1 MTNENNKSSADMFLF
16 WGCFIALITTAF
28 AFITRAFLVNTPD
41 LWPAAFGLDAVQ
53 SQELFGAGIWPFA
66 ISIIVFSLIIDNVG
80 YKTAMIFSFVCYTLY
95 AILAFMAHGIV
106 SGAEGQALEAAQLKA
121 YNYLYGGSVI
131 LGLGNGTVEA
141 FINPVV
147 ATMFKK
153 EKTKWL
159 NILHAGWPGG
169 LVLGGL
175 LTILLGS
182 QAANDWR
189 ILIYLIAIPA
199 VVFLIML
206 LKANFPVNERVAAG
220 TSYKEML
227 GEFGAIGAL
236 IATGLIFGQLGQ
248 VFGWSSTVTLAL
260 IALATIAY
268 GIYCQSIGRPIL
280 IFLCLIMMPL
290 ATTELGTDG
299 AITGIMEEPMTAAG
313 WHPLWVLIYTSA
325 IMAVLRFWF
334 AGPIVEKLTP
344 IGLLIASAVLAIIG
358 LFFLSTAQGIAM
370 IFIFATLYA
379 FGKTFFWPTMLG
391 VVSEQC
397 PKGGALTLNAIAGI
411 GMLTV
416 GIVGGP
422 MIGKMQED
430 SVAKTLSKESYDKIS
445 LESSYLLG
453 EYTAVDPKKVNA
465 LEDKDKIN
473 EEIKVAKQGALANIT
488 IFPIVMLICYI
499 VLFIYFKG
507 RGGYKTVDID
517 GASDREAAH

>member
-1 MTNENNKSSADMFLF
+1 MSNENNKSSTDMFLF

-28 AFITRAFLVNTPD
+28 AFITRAFLVNTPE

-66 ISIIVFSLIIDNVG
+66 ISIIIFSLIIDNVG

-175 LTILLGS
+175 LTILLGA

-344 IGLLIASAVLAIIG
+344 IGLLIVSAVLAIIG

-445 LESSYLLG
+445 VESSYLLG

>member
-66 ISIIVFSLIIDNVG
+66 ISIIIFSLIIDNVG

-175 LTILLGS
+175 LTILLGA

-344 IGLLIASAVLAIIG
+344 IGLLIVSAVLAIIG

-445 LESSYLLG
+445 VESSYLLG
-453 EYTAVDPKKVNA
+453 KYTAVDPTKVNA

>member
-1 MTNENNKSSADMFLF
+1 
-16 WGCFIALITTAF
+16 
-28 AFITRAFLVNTPD
+28 
-41 LWPAAFGLDAVQ
+41 
-53 SQELFGAGIWPFA
+53 
-66 ISIIVFSLIIDNVG
+66 
-80 YKTAMIFSFVCYTLY
+80 
-95 AILAFMAHGIV
+95 
-106 SGAEGQALEAAQLKA
+106 
-121 YNYLYGGSVI
+121 
-131 LGLGNGTVEA
+131 
-141 FINPVV
+141 
-147 ATMFKK
+147 
-153 EKTKWL
+153 
-159 NILHAGWPGG
+159 
-169 LVLGGL
+169 
-175 LTILLGS
+175 
-182 QAANDWR
+182 
-189 ILIYLIAIPA
+189 
-199 VVFLIML
+199 
-206 LKANFPVNERVAAG
+206 
-220 TSYKEML
+220 
-227 GEFGAIGAL
+227 
-236 IATGLIFGQLGQ
+236 
-248 VFGWSSTVTLAL
+248 
-260 IALATIAY
+260 
-268 GIYCQSIGRPIL
+268 
-280 IFLCLIMMPL
+280 MPL

-445 LESSYLLG
+445 VESSYLLG
-453 EYTAVDPKKVNA
+453 KYTAVDPTKVNA